1 VRGRSIGDVE
11 VHDASALVLQHEEYV
26 QNAKCGCGHDKEVD
40 GNKVPGVVSE
50 KATPS
55 LRRRLSPKRHVARHC
70 GFSDLEAEHKQLTVN
85 ARRSPSRVLAGD
97 STDECPDL
105 RIDGSTTASVSA
117 LPGPVELEALAMPA
131 DHGLGLHDEQGV
143 LPVGPQTAE
152 RDPECAVRFRKL
164 GVLGLASQNGELLSQ
179 RKVFE
184 SKLPLRLQARSGGR
198 EQGVQQVKHGR
209 RLA

>member
-11 VHDASALVLQHEEYV
+11 VHDASALVLEHEEYV

-40 GNKVPGVVSE
+40 GNEVLGVVLE
-50 KATPS
+50 KRTPG
-55 LRRRLSPKRHVARHC
+55 LRRRLSPKRHAARHC
-70 GFSDLEAEHKQLTVN
+70 GFSDLEAEHKQLAVD
-85 ARRSPSRVLAGD
+85 ARRSPCRVLGGD
-97 STDECPDL
+97 STDERSDL
-105 RIDGSTTASVSA
+105 RIDRWTSASVSA

-131 DHGLGLHDEQGV
+131 NHGLGLHEDQGV
-143 LPVGPQTAE
+143 LPVWPQTAE

-164 GVLGLASQNGELLSQ
+164 GAFGLTSQNGELLSQ

-198 EQGVQQVKHGR
+198 EQGVQQVKHGVG
-209 RLA
+209 